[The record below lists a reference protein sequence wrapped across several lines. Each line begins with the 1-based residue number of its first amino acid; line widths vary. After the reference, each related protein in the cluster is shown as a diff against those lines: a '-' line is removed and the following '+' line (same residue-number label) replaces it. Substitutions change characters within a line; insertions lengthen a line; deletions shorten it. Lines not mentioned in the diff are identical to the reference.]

1 MMAGCPQPIIVES
14 GENITSNDVLHDSCE
29 DGDSWFISGDHS
41 VQNKDLIINLGCSQK
56 VQIVQVK
63 NLERDLGGTKEFS
76 IFLSEFS
83 SGPWNFL
90 LKGQM
95 DQNVESGCQK
105 KKMYIFQPKR
115 RYCFSI
121 EKLYFTNLLFS
132 EGQLFGKYLKFQV
145 NSQFNPNG
153 GLSYIGV
160 FGENV
165 KGFTSIVFP
174 PFLML

>member
-1 MMAGCPQPIIVES
+1 MSVGCPQPILVES
-14 GENITSNDVLHDSCE
+14 GENITSNDVLHDTCE
-29 DGDSWFISGDHS
+29 DGDGWVISGDHS

-56 VQIVQVK
+56 VQMVQVK

-90 LKGQM
+90 LKGQL

-121 EKLYFTNLLFS
+121 EK
-132 EGQLFGKYLKFQV
+132 
-145 NSQFNPNG
+145 
-153 GLSYIGV
+153 
-160 FGENV
+160 
-165 KGFTSIVFP
+165 
-174 PFLML
+174 